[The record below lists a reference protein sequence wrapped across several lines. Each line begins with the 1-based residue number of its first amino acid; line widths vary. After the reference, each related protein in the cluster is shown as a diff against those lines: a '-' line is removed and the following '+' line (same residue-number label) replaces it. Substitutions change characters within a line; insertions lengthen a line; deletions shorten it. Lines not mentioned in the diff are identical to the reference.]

1 MLEFKNYL
9 LEQNKSENTIE
20 NYIRNIESFKKW
32 YYETTGGEFKK
43 LYRSNLLDYKSYL
56 RSIKKTKKGQ
66 PLKAQSINAN
76 LSALA
81 KYNEF
86 LVYKG
91 IQSDVVITDKD
102 FLKVQKQRINPC
114 TIDKSDVEEFRQKI
128 LENESKRDYAIVTIL
143 SYAGLRISECI
154 NIKMS
159 DFDLNSREIIVR
171 NGKRRQTENSLYE

>member
-9 LEQNKSENTIE
+9 LGENKSANTIE
-20 NYIRNIESFKKW
+20 NYIRNIQNFKKW
-32 YYETTGGEFKK
+32 YMETTGGEFKK
-43 LYRSNLLDYKSYL
+43 LYRPNILDYKSYL
-56 RSIKKTKKGQ
+56 RCIKKTKKGQ

-91 IQSDVVITDKD
+91 IQSDVVINDKD

-114 TIDKSDVEEFRQKI
+114 TIDKTDVENFRQKI
-128 LENESKRDYAIVTIL
+128 LENESKRDYAIITIL
-143 SYAGLRISECI
+143 AYCGLRISECL
-154 NIKMS
+154 NIKIN
-159 DFDLNSREIIVR
+159 DFDLNSCEILIR
-171 NGKRRQTENSLYE
+171 NGKRR